1 MLPAE
6 IPEGLTFDD
15 VLLLPAASDFMPKD
29 ADVSTALTKRITLN
43 VPLVSAAMDTVTESR
58 TSIAMAQAGGIGIIH
73 RNLSI
78 RAQAEEVGRV
88 KKHESGMIADPI
100 TVRPDQPIAE
110 AREIME
116 RFHISGLPVTQ
127 DGMQDGL
134 LVGILTNRD
143 LRFEKRLDRLVSE
156 VMTKDHLVTARP
168 GIGLE
173 EAKEMLHRHR
183 IEKLLVVD
191 DKMHLSGLITV
202 KDIEKT
208 SQHPLACKDSLGRL
222 RVGAAIGTGDDTE
235 ARVESLV
242 QAGAD
247 VLVLD
252 TAHGHTTS
260 VISTLRMIKQVFPG
274 IEVIAG
280 NVATADGTHDL
291 IEAGADGIKVG
302 MGPASI
308 CTTRVVSGVGVPQ
321 LMAITESVRV
331 ADKSGVPVISDG
343 GIRFSGDIVKALAAG
358 AHSVMIGSL
367 FAGTEET
374 PGETILYQ
382 GRTYKLY
389 RGMGSLEA
397 MREREGSRNRYFQ
410 DTEEAAENVS
420 KLVPEGIEGR
430 VPYKGSLSVIIDQMV
445 GGLKAGMGYTGCR
458 TLAEL
463 RTKAKF
469 VRVTSSGLRENHVHD
484 VIITK
489 EAPNYRME

>member
-29 ADVSTALTKRITLN
+29 ADVSTALTKRIALN

-78 RAQAEEVGRV
+78 LRQAEEVGRV

-127 DGMQDGL
+127 DGL

-156 VMTKDHLVTARP
+156 VMTKDRLVTAKP
-168 GIGLE
+168 GISLE

-191 DKMHLSGLITV
+191 NKMHLSGLITV
-202 KDIEKT
+202 KDIEKM

-260 VISTLRMIKQVFPG
+260 VVNTLRMTKQAFPE

-280 NVATADGTHDL
+280 NVATAEGTRDL

-331 ADKSGVPVISDG
+331 ADKAEVPVISDG
-343 GIRFSGDIVKALAAG
+343 GIRFSGDMVKALATG

-410 DTEEAAENVS
+410 DTEETEENVS

-430 VPYKGSLSVIIDQMV
+430 VPYKGGLSVIIDQMV

>member
-1 MLPAE
+1 MFSPE

-15 VLLLPAASDFMPKD
+15 VLLLPGASDFMPKD
-29 ADVSTALTKRITLN
+29 ADVRTALTRTLQLN

-58 TSIAMAQAGGIGIIH
+58 TAITMAQAGGIGIVH

-78 RAQAEEVGRV
+78 AAQAQEVEKV
-88 KKHESGMIADPI
+88 KKYESGMIADPVTISPDI
-100 TVRPDQPIAE
+100 TIAQ
-110 AREIME
+110 ARQIMD
-116 RFHISGLPVTQ
+116 RYQISGLPVTKE
-127 DGMQDGL
+127 GK

-156 VMTKDHLVTARP
+156 VMTKERLVTARP
-168 GIGLE
+168 GVSID

-191 DKMHLSGLITV
+191 ERMQLKGLITV
-202 KDIEKT
+202 KDIDKT
-208 SQHPLACKDSLGRL
+208 NQYPDACKDSLGRL
-222 RVGAAIGTGDDTE
+222 RVGAAVGTGEDRE
-235 ARVESLV
+235 ARVEALV
-242 QAGAD
+242 RAGVD
-247 VLVLD
+247 VVVID

-260 VISTLRMIKQVFPG
+260 VMETIRALKGAFPQL
-274 IEVIAG
+274 EVIAG
-280 NVATADGTHDL
+280 NVATADGADAL
-291 IEAGADGIKVG
+291 IRAGADGIKVG

-321 LMAITESVRV
+321 LTAIVESVKI
-331 ADKSGVPVISDG
+331 ASKTDTPVIADG
-343 GIRFSGDIVKALAAG
+343 GVRFSGDIVKALSVG
-358 AHSVMIGSL
+358 ANSVMIGSL
-367 FAGTEET
+367 FAGTEES

-382 GRTYKLY
+382 GRSYKAY

-410 DTEEAAENVS
+410 DDETNVG

-430 VPYKGSLSVIIDQMV
+430 VPYKGNLAVIIDQMV

-463 RTKAKF
+463 RTKARF
-469 VRVTSSGLRENHVHD
+469 IRVTSAGLRENHVHD

>member
-1 MLPAE
+1 MISPE

-15 VLLLPAASDFMPKD
+15 VLLLPGASDFMPKD
-29 ADVSTALTKRITLN
+29 ADVRTVLTPTIELK
-43 VPLVSAAMDTVTESR
+43 VPLVSAAMDTVTEAR
-58 TSIAMAQAGGIGIIH
+58 TAIAMAQAGGIGIIH

-78 RAQAEEVGRV
+78 PAQAQEVEKV
-88 KKHESGMIADPI
+88 KKYESGMITDPVTIAPDI
-100 TVRPDQPIAE
+100 TIAQ
-110 AREIME
+110 ALEIMQ
-116 RFHISGLPVTQ
+116 RYQISGLPVTK
-127 DGMQDGL
+127 DGK

-156 VMTKDHLVTARP
+156 VMTKDRLVTARP
-168 GIGLE
+168 GVSLD
-173 EAKEMLHRHR
+173 EAKEILHQHR

-191 DKMHLSGLITV
+191 DRMQLKGLITV

-208 SQHPLACKDSLGRL
+208 IQYPDACKDKFGRL
-222 RVGAAIGTGDDTE
+222 RVGAAVGTGEDRE
-235 ARVESLV
+235 ARVDALV
-242 QAGAD
+242 RAGVD
-247 VLVLD
+247 VVVID

-260 VISTLRMIKQVFPG
+260 VMETIRVIKSAFPKL
-274 IEVIAG
+274 EVIAG
-280 NVATADGTHDL
+280 NVATADGADAL
-291 IEAGADGIKVG
+291 IRAGADGVKVG

-321 LMAITESVRV
+321 LTAIAESVKV
-331 ADKSGVPVISDG
+331 AAKAGVPVIADG
-343 GIRFSGDIVKALAAG
+343 GVRFSGDIVKALAAG
-358 AHSVMIGSL
+358 ANVVMIGSL
-367 FAGTEET
+367 FAGTEES

-382 GRTYKLY
+382 GRSYKSY

-410 DTEEAAENVS
+410 DEEANIG

-430 VPYKGSLSVIIDQMV
+430 VPYKGSLAMIIDQLV

-463 RTKAKF
+463 RAKARF
-469 VRVTSSGLRENHVHD
+469 IRVTSAGLRENHVHD

>member
-1 MLPAE
+1 MFSPE

-15 VLLLPAASDFMPKD
+15 VLLLPGASDLMPKD
-29 ADVSTALTKRITLN
+29 ADVRTALTRTIELN
-43 VPLVSAAMDTVTESR
+43 VPLVSAAMDTVTEAR
-58 TSIAMAQAGGIGIIH
+58 TAIVMAQAGGIGIIH

-78 RAQAEEVGRV
+78 SAQAQEVEKV
-88 KKHESGMIADPI
+88 KKYESGMIADPVTISPEI
-100 TVRPDQPIAE
+100 TIAQ
-110 AREIME
+110 AREIMQ
-116 RFHISGLPVTQ
+116 RYQISGLPVTK
-127 DGMQDGL
+127 DGK

-156 VMTKDHLVTARP
+156 VMTKDRLITARP
-168 GIGLE
+168 GVSLD
-173 EAKEMLHRHR
+173 EAKEMLHQHR

-191 DKMHLSGLITV
+191 ERMQLKGLITV

-208 SQHPLACKDSLGRL
+208 IQYPEACKDERGRL
-222 RVGAAIGTGDDTE
+222 RVGAAVGTGEDRE
-235 ARVESLV
+235 ARVDALV
-242 QAGAD
+242 RAGAD
-247 VLVLD
+247 VVVID
-252 TAHGHTTS
+252 TAHGHTAT
-260 VISTLRMIKQVFPG
+260 VIETIQALKSAFPRL
-274 IEVIAG
+274 EVIAG
-280 NVATADGTHDL
+280 NVATADGTDAL
-291 IEAGADGIKVG
+291 IRAGADGIKVG

-321 LMAITESVRV
+321 LTAIAESVKIASRSNIPII
-331 ADKSGVPVISDG
+331 ADG
-343 GIRFSGDIVKALAAG
+343 GIRFSGDMVKALAVG
-358 AHSVMIGSL
+358 AHSVMLGSL
-367 FAGTEET
+367 FAGTEES

-410 DTEEAAENVS
+410 DDETNAG

-430 VPYKGSLSVIIDQMV
+430 VPYKGNLALIIDQMV

-458 TLAEL
+458 TLSEL
-463 RTKAKF
+463 RTKSRF
-469 VRVTSSGLRENHVHD
+469 IRVTSAGLRENHVHD